1 LDISLVAA
9 SRSSFT
15 TFAGTDSNG
24 NVSSELVCVLLVSG
38 AACGRRPTPAS
49 YAQYTHVVL
58 QSRWFICNHNAA
70 ISTSSVKHIYRSGL
84 VKWSPSCPATSFPF
98 YFLFFFSFCTPSA
111 GLFNPLSRHCLCVE
125 CRPALH
131 LSGRLQWPGRPLCRR
146 RRAGKRRTGQRRRKK
161 TIVLITQLVH
171 PLEEQ
176 KCGCVIAS
184 LVK

>member
-1 LDISLVAA
+1 MCAA
-9 SRSSFT
+9 SVRRGLRKATHSGQLRVIHT
-15 TFAGTDSNG
+15 R
-24 NVSSELVCVLLVSG
+24 CVTV
-38 AACGRRPTPAS
+38 
-49 YAQYTHVVL
+49 QVVHL
-58 QSRWFICNHNAA
+58 QSQRRHFYVQCQTHLSIR
-70 ISTSSVKHIYRSGL
+70 TSEVVSILPCHFLSVLFS
-84 VKWSPSCPATSFPF
+84 
-98 YFLFFFSFCTPSA
+98 FFFSFCTPSA